1 MKEQILGLIRH
12 ILTFAGGIVVAKGL
26 IDQTQ
31 EMELIGAVIAI
42 IGSIWS
48 VVSKK
53 TGASVTPDVKP

>member
-12 ILTFAGGIVVAKGL
+12 ILTFAGGLVVAKGL

-53 TGASVTPDVKP
+53 PTTTGTPNA